1 MKKLILF
8 LTVIAFHL
16 PSFSQIEYKD
26 VAGIFYA
33 RCTSCHH
40 ENASYYPFMNYTQ
53 TYANAAMIQSN
64 LLQGKMPPWN
74 ADTTYT
80 RFMHERIIT
89 APEKQKILDWITNG
103 TPAGDTTLA
112 PPAPHYSNGF
122 QLAGNADLTL
132 GIGTFTSTATSSDK
146 YYCFSIPTGL
156 AEDRI
161 IRAFEVVPG
170 NPAIVHHA
178 VVTADTTGNYN
189 SDLSGNCFNIP
200 GNLGIGTYAPGTRA
214 TIFPSQAPLKAG
226 IRLKAGSK
234 IIIQLHYPAGSSG
247 MIDSTKIR
255 IYFYPPGETGVRAI
269 YSKTP
274 LQNWQFYVLAN
285 TVSNAEAYYPTSG
298 TLSSPLSLLAVYPHN
313 HMLGR
318 KIINYAVKPGVD
330 TIKLIRINEWDF
342 EWQDYYLYKKPI
354 KVPNGYRL
362 YAKHT
367 YDNTV
372 NNPNNPNNPPVLVTA
387 GTGTN
392 DEMLFDG
399 AMYMNYLPGDE
410 NIDVESIINNDPL
423 LATGIVETNRI
434 NQLANVKVYPNPFSN
449 STFIQYSVFEKTDIL
464 IEIVDVLGKKINAK
478 EFNSLQNGYHEW
490 EWKGDDL
497 KGNKVENGIYF
508 FKISSERSH
517 LNGKILKH

>member
-1 MKKLILF
+1 MKKLALIF
-8 LTVIAFHL
+8 LIALTHL
-16 PSFSQIEYKD
+16 TCFSQIEYKD

-40 ENASYYPFMNYTQ
+40 EGASFFPFMNYTQ
-53 TYANAAMIQSN
+53 TSASASLIQSN
-64 LLQGKMPPWN
+64 LIQGKMPPWN

-112 PPAPHYSNGF
+112 PSSPHYSDGF
-122 QLAGNADLTL
+122 QLAGNADITL
-132 GIGTFTSTATSSDK
+132 SIGSFTSTATNSDK
-146 YYCFSIPTGL
+146 YYCFAIPTGL
-156 AEDRI
+156 TEDRI

-170 NPAIVHHA
+170 NHAIVHHA

-189 SDLSGNCFNIP
+189 SDLSGSCFNIP

-214 TIFPSQAPLKAG
+214 TVFPSQAPLKAG

-234 IIIQLHYPAGSSG
+234 VIIQLHYPAGSSG
-247 MIDSTKIR
+247 MVDSTKIR
-255 IYFYPPGETGVRAI
+255 IYFYPPSETGIRTI

-285 TVSNAEAYYPTSG
+285 TVSSAEAYYPTSG
-298 TLSSPLSLLAVYPHN
+298 SLSSSLSLLAVYPHN

-342 EWQDYYLYKKPI
+342 EWQDYYLYKRPI

-410 NIDVESIINNDPL
+410 NIDVETIINNDPL
-423 LATGIVETNRI
+423 LAVGLTNPENG
-434 NQLANVKVYPNPFSN
+434 NQIKNAKVYPNPFSN
-449 STFIQYSVFEKTDIL
+449 STFIQFSVFEKAN
-464 IEIVDVLGKKINAK
+464 IEVEIYDVLGKKINS
-478 EFNSLQNGYHEW
+478 NSFENLQKGYHDW
-490 EWKGDDL
+490 EWKGDDIN
-497 KGNKVENGIYF
+497 GNKVENGIYF
-508 FKISSERSH
+508 YKILSGKQQ

>member
-1 MKKLILF
+1 MKKLILSLLLTF
-8 LTVIAFHL
+8 LL
-16 PSFSQIEYKD
+16 NNLFSQIEYKD

-40 ENASYYPFMNYTQ
+40 EGASNFPFMNYTQ
-53 TYANAAMIQSN
+53 TSGVASLIQN
-64 LLQGKMPPWN
+64 DLTLGTMPPWN
-74 ADTTYT
+74 ADTSYT

-89 APEKQKILDWITNG
+89 APEKQKILSWIANG

-112 PPAPHYSNGF
+112 PMAPHYTNGF

-132 GIGTFTSTATSSDK
+132 SIGTFTSTATSSDK
-146 YYCFSIPTGL
+146 YYCFSLPTGL
-156 AEDRI
+156 IQDRI

-170 NPAIVHHA
+170 NHAIVHHA
-178 VVTADTTGNYN
+178 VVTADTNGTYN
-189 SDLSGNCFNIP
+189 SNLSGSCFNIP

-226 IRLKAGSK
+226 IRLKSGSK

-247 MIDSTKIR
+247 MVDSTKIR
-255 IYFYPPGETGVRAI
+255 LYFYPPGETGIRTI
-269 YSKTP
+269 YSNTP
-274 LQNWQFYVLAN
+274 LQNWSFYVMPN
-285 TVSNAEAYYPTSG
+285 TISSAEAYYPGSG

-318 KIINYAVKPGVD
+318 QIINYAVKPGVD

-342 EWQDYYLYKKPI
+342 EWQDYYLYKRPV

-362 YAKHT
+362 YSKHI
-367 YDNTV
+367 YDNTI
-372 NNPNNPNNPPVLVTA
+372 NNPNNPNNPPALVTA

-399 AMYMNYLPGDE
+399 AMYMNYLTGDE
-410 NIDVESIINNDPL
+410 NIDVENIINNDPL
-423 LATGIVETNRI
+423 LAVGIPKQENNI
-434 NQLANVKVYPNPFSN
+434 QISGAKVFPNPFNN
-449 STFIQYSVFEKTDIL
+449 STFIQFSVFEPTDIE
-464 IEIVDVLGKKINAK
+464 IEIFDILGNKIISK
-478 EFNSLQNGYHEW
+478 EFKNLKNGYHDW

-497 KGNKVENGIYF
+497 KGNKIESGLYIY
-508 FKISSERSH
+508 KIISGKEKLH
-517 LNGKILKH
+517 GKIIKE